1 MHADQSSPQASRQE
15 RSPAQPPSLRPPL
28 AEAKSIGVLIV
39 DDHAVVRTALRLF
52 LESQAGLTVV
62 GEVARPAEALE
73 RARQTH
79 PDVILLDLDLG
90 DANGLDLLPHLR
102 AAAPAAQVLVL
113 TGVRDVDM
121 HRRAVRLGAVG
132 IVRKERAADVL
143 LAAIAKVCA
152 GEVWL
157 DRALIARV
165 LGELTRGG
173 PAPPADPEAAKIA
186 ALTAREREVIALV
199 GQGHRNR
206 QVADRLCIAEAT
218 VRHHLTSIYA
228 KLHVADR
235 LALTIY
241 AYRHGLAAPR
251 PAIRHRFGACGARR
265 PGGWRS
271 SPRPSAIFRCTI
283 IRSYACSRRRDPA
296 CRLPCLS
303 ASPG

>member
-1 MHADQSSPQASRQE
+1 MHANQPSSHASSDE
-15 RSPAQPPSLRPPL
+15 RSTTPHPSLRPPL
-28 AEAKSIGVLIV
+28 AEAKPIGVLIV
-39 DDHAVVRTALRLF
+39 DDHAVVRTALRMF

-102 AAAPAAQVLVL
+102 TAAPAAQVLVL

-143 LAAIAKVCA
+143 LAAIAKVYA

-165 LGELTRGG
+165 LGEMTQGG
-173 PAPPADPEAAKIA
+173 KAPPADPEAPKIA

-206 QVADRLCIAEAT
+206 QVADRLCISEAT

-228 KLHVADR
+228 KLHVGDR

-241 AYRHGLAAPR
+241 AYRHGLA
-251 PAIRHRFGACGARR
+251 
-265 PGGWRS
+265 S
-271 SPRPSAIFRCTI
+271 L
-283 IRSYACSRRRDPA
+283 
-296 CRLPCLS
+296 LPQR
-303 ASPG
+303 AEN